1 MSLPKINTPEY
12 TLNVPSTDEEIT
24 YRPFLVKEEKVLL
37 IAQETGT
44 EKSIYQAI
52 KNLIKNCCFGKVDVD
67 KLPMFDIEYIFL
79 QIRAKSVGET
89 TTLEVTCPDDEETK
103 VKVEVDLTTLKVE
116 MDEKHSPR
124 IQLTDDIGLLMQYP
138 NLGDVLSMGVMED
151 GENIKTAT
159 DSVNKMFGMMQ
170 DCMYQIWQGEETFDA
185 TDYSNKDKKDFL
197 ESLNHEQFEKIQ
209 NFFDTMPTVK
219 HKEEVTN
226 PKTKVTSTVT
236 IEGMNSFF

>member
-1 MSLPKINTPEY
+1 MSLPKINAPEY
-12 TLNVPSTDEEIT
+12 RLTIPSTDEEIT

-52 KNLIKNCCFGKVDVD
+52 KTLIQNCCFGKVNVD
-67 KLPMFDIEYIFL
+67 KLPLFDIEYIFL

-89 TTLEVTCPDDEETK
+89 TTLEVTCPDDNETK

-138 NLGDVLSMGVMED
+138 NLASILSMGVED
-151 GENIKTAT
+151 AAGTTI
-159 DSVNKMFGMMQ
+159 DKMFRMMQ

-185 TDYSNKDKKDFL
+185 MDYSNKEKKEFL
-197 ESLNHEQFEKIQ
+197 ESLNHTQFEKIQ
-209 NFFDTMPTVK
+209 AFFDTMPTVK
-219 HKEEVTN
+219 YEVEVIN
-226 PKTKVTSTVT
+226 PKTKVKSTVT
-236 IEGMNSFF
+236 LEGMNSFF

>member
-1 MSLPKINTPEY
+1 MTLPKINTPEY

-37 IAQETGT
+37 VAQETGT

-79 QIRAKSVGET
+79 QIRAKSVGEVAT
-89 TTLEVTCPDDEETK
+89 IEVTCPDDEETT
-103 VKVEVDLTTLKVE
+103 VKVEVDLTTIKVE

-138 NLGDVLSMGVMED
+138 NLGDVLSMGIEED
-151 GENIKTAT
+151 KITT
-159 DSVNKMFGMMQ
+159 VDKMFGMMQ

-185 TDYSNKDKKDFL
+185 MDYSNKDKKDFL

-209 NFFDTMPTVK
+209 TFFDTMPTVK
-219 HKEEVTN
+219 YMTEVTN
-226 PKTKVTSTVT
+226 PKTKVTSEVTV
-236 IEGMNSFF
+236 EGMNSFF

>member
-1 MSLPKINTPEY
+1 MTLPKINTPEY
-12 TLNVPSTDEEIT
+12 TLVVPSTDEEIT

-37 IAQETGT
+37 VAQETGG

-89 TTLEVTCPDDEETK
+89 ATLEVTCPDDEETK

-138 NLGDVLSMGVMED
+138 NLGDILSMGVTED
-151 GENIKTAT
+151 GESKTAT

-170 DCMYQIWQGEETFDA
+170 DCMYQIWQGEETFDV
-185 TDYSNKDKKDFL
+185 TDYSSKEKQDFL
-197 ESLNHEQFEKIQ
+197 DSLNHEQFEKLQ
-209 NFFDTMPTVK
+209 VFFETMPALK
-219 HKEEVTN
+219 QELEVTN
-226 PKTKVTSTVT
+226 PKTQVKSKVVL
-236 IEGMNSFF
+236 EGMDSFF

>member
-24 YRPFLVKEEKVLL
+24 YRPFLVKEEKLLL
-37 IAQETGT
+37 IAQETGDDT
-44 EKSIYQAI
+44 AMYDAVS
-52 KNLIKNCCFGKVDVD
+52 NLVETCCFGTVDVT
-67 KLPMFDIEYIFL
+67 KMPLFDLEYVFL
-79 QIRAKSVGET
+79 NIRAKSVGET
-89 TTLEVTCPDDEETK
+89 STLEVTCPDDEETK

-138 NLGDVLSMGVMED
+138 NLGDILAMGVE
-151 GENIKTAT
+151 EEKTT
-159 DSVNKMFGMMQ
+159 TIDKMFGMMQ

-185 TDYSNKDKKDFL
+185 MDYSNKDKKDFL
-197 ESLNHEQFEKIQ
+197 ESLNHEQFDKIQ
-209 NFFDTMPTVK
+209 TFFDTMPTVK
-219 HKEEVTN
+219 YVTEVTN
-226 PKTKVTSTVT
+226 PKTKVTSEVT

>member
-52 KNLIKNCCFGKVDVD
+52 KSLIKNCCFGKVDVD

-103 VKVEVDLTTLKVE
+103 VKVEVDLTTIKVE

-138 NLGDVLSMGVMED
+138 NLGDVLAMGVKE
-151 GENIKTAT
+151 EKTT
-159 DSVNKMFGMMQ
+159 TIDKMFSMMQ

-185 TDYSNKDKKDFL
+185 MDYSNKDKKDFL
-197 ESLNHEQFEKIQ
+197 ESLNHEQFDKIQ
-209 NFFDTMPTVK
+209 TFFDTMPTVK
-219 HKEEVTN
+219 YVTEVTN
-226 PKTKVTSTVT
+226 PKTKVTSEVT

>member
-138 NLGDVLSMGVMED
+138 TLASILAMGIEEDVNVPSTSAS
-151 GENIKTAT
+151 I
-159 DSVNKMFGMMQ
+159 NKMFGMMQ

-185 TDYSNKDKKDFL
+185 MDYSNKDKKDFL
-197 ESLNHEQFEKIQ
+197 ESLNHTQFEKIQ

-219 HKEEVTN
+219 YVTEVTN
-226 PKTKVTSTVT
+226 PKTKVTSEVT

>member
-1 MSLPKINTPEY
+1 MTLPKINVPEY
-12 TLNVPSTDEEIT
+12 TLNVPSSDEEIV

-37 IAQETGT
+37 VAQETGT

-52 KNLIKNCCFGKVDVD
+52 KNLIHNCCFGKIDVD
-67 KLPMFDIEYIFL
+67 KLPMFDVEYIFL
-79 QIRAKSVGET
+79 QIRAKSVGEIS
-89 TTLEVTCPDDEETK
+89 TLEVSCPDDEETK
-103 VKVEVDLTTLKVE
+103 VKIEVDLTKIQVE

-138 NLGDVLSMGVMED
+138 TLASVLSMGVMD
-151 GENIKTAT
+151 NENQGASNT
-159 DSVNKMFGMMQ
+159 VNKMFGMMQ

>member
-1 MSLPKINTPEY
+1 MTLPKINTPEY
-12 TLNVPSTDEEIT
+12 TLNVPSTDEEIV

-37 IAQETGT
+37 VAQETGT

-79 QIRAKSVGET
+79 QIRAKSVGEVAT
-89 TTLEVTCPDDEETK
+89 IEVTCPDDEETT
-103 VKVEVDLTTLKVE
+103 VKVEVDLTTIKVE

-138 NLGDVLSMGVMED
+138 NLGDVLSMGIEED
-151 GENIKTAT
+151 KITT
-159 DSVNKMFGMMQ
+159 VDKMFGMMQ

-185 TDYSNKDKKDFL
+185 MDYSNKDKKDFL

-209 NFFDTMPTVK
+209 TFFDTMPTVK
-219 HKEEVTN
+219 YMTEVTN
-226 PKTKVTSTVT
+226 PKTKVTSEVTV
-236 IEGMNSFF
+236 EGMNSFF

>member
-89 TTLEVTCPDDEETK
+89 STLEVTCPDDEETK

-138 NLGDVLSMGVMED
+138 NLGDVLAMGVKE
-151 GENIKTAT
+151 EKTT
-159 DSVNKMFGMMQ
+159 TIDKMFSMMQ
-170 DCMYQIWQGEETFDA
+170 DCMYQIWQGEETFEA

-209 NFFDTMPTVK
+209 SFFDTMPTIKYVT
-219 HKEEVTN
+219 EVTN
-226 PKTKVTSTVT
+226 PKTKVTSEVT

>member
-37 IAQETGT
+37 VAQETGT

-52 KNLIKNCCFGKVDVD
+52 KSLIKNCCFGKVDVD

-138 NLGDVLSMGVMED
+138 NLGEVLAMGVE
-151 GENIKTAT
+151 EEKTT
-159 DSVNKMFGMMQ
+159 TIDKMFGMMQ
-170 DCMYQIWQGEETFDA
+170 DCMYQIWQNEETFDA
-185 TDYSNKDKKDFL
+185 MDYSNKDKKDFL
-197 ESLNHEQFEKIQ
+197 ESLNHTQFEKIQ

-219 HKEEVTN
+219 YITEVTN
-226 PKTKVTSTVT
+226 PKTKVTSEVT

>member
-89 TTLEVTCPDDEETK
+89 STLEVTCPDDEETK

-138 NLGDVLSMGVMED
+138 NLGDVLAMGVEEEKSTTID
-151 GENIKTAT
+151 
-159 DSVNKMFGMMQ
+159 KMFGMMQ

-185 TDYSNKDKKDFL
+185 MDYSNKDKKDFL

-209 NFFDTMPTVK
+209 SFFDTMPTIKYVT
-219 HKEEVTN
+219 EVTN
-226 PKTKVTSTVT
+226 PKTKVTSEVT

>member
-12 TLNVPSTDEEIT
+12 KLVIPSTDEEIT

-37 IAQETGT
+37 VAQETGT

-79 QIRAKSVGET
+79 QIRAKSVGEISSI
-89 TTLEVTCPDDEETK
+89 EVTCPDDEETK
-103 VKVEVDLTTLKVE
+103 VKVEVDLTTIKVE

-138 NLGDVLSMGVMED
+138 NLGDVLAMGITEE
-151 GENIKTAT
+151 GESSAPT
-159 DSVNKMFGMMQ
+159 DSVNKMFSMMQ

-185 TDYSNKDKKDFL
+185 MDYSNKEKKDFL
-197 ESLNHEQFEKIQ
+197 ESLNHQQFEKIQ

-219 HKEEVTN
+219 YITEVTN
-226 PKTKVTSTVT
+226 PKTKVKSEVT

>member
-12 TLNVPSTDEEIT
+12 TLTVPSSDEEIV

-79 QIRAKSVGET
+79 QIRAKSVGEV
-89 TTLEVTCPDDEETK
+89 TTLEVTCPDDDKTK
-103 VKVEVDLTTLKVE
+103 VKIEVDLTTLKVE

-138 NLGDVLSMGVMED
+138 NLASILAMGVEEESSKSTID
-151 GENIKTAT
+151 
-159 DSVNKMFGMMQ
+159 KMFNMMQ

-185 TDYSNKDKKDFL
+185 MDYSNKEKKDFL
-197 ESLNHEQFEKIQ
+197 ESLNHQQFEKIQ
-209 NFFDTMPTVK
+209 EFFDTMPSVK
-219 HKEEVTN
+219 YVTEVTN
-226 PKTKVTSTVT
+226 PKTKVKSTVT
-236 IEGMNSFF
+236 LEGMNSFF